1 MTHTHFIK
9 IQDTT
14 FNVSNSVFDTIT
26 KNNLIFKVVN
36 DNGKEI
42 HLLDDSCLTSF
53 LVIATEHSTHFFI
66 KIGESNKLRV
76 NKLFYDFLVLHSKQH
91 NVEKMQTSGSEIQ
104 NLIDVHSLTAKPKQQ
119 KKVKPIKQK
128 KTAEEKTKKLSEIQD
143 MLDIH
148 HLTIE
153 IEKAKEKAAKTEKRL
168 AEVRAQIAKIRSNSD
183 E

>member
-1 MTHTHFIK
+1 MKHSIK
-9 IQDTT
+9 TKNTT
-14 FNVSNSVFDTIT
+14 FNVSHPIISVIE
-26 KNNLIFKVVN
+26 KNNINCQIIDNQGKQLLLSN
-36 DNGKEI
+36 DS
-42 HLLDDSCLTSF
+42 DFSSF
-53 LVIATEHSTHFFI
+53 TAIPTASQTHFYV